1 MAKAINTFLRSK
13 MNKDLDARL
22 IPSGEYRDA
31 YNIQVSK
38 SEGDGVGTV
47 ENVLG
52 NYPVFDFEAI
62 TGVNNLYCIGH
73 LEDDNSNTV
82 FLFLT
87 DNPDP
92 SNPNKD
98 YYPTG
103 VGSNHFIFACNPNAS
118 APVCLVKGA
127 FLNFSKKNPIYGVNL
142 LETLLF
148 WTDNRNQPRK
158 INIEL
163 ANPTRIF
170 TNATYYTFEDQI
182 SVAKYN
188 PYSCMELYSESYLS
202 NTVGEHETTMY
213 DVSSLY
219 YPNGGAGNVLTR
231 VSDTVVR
238 VTSFKGD
245 IQEIGSIYDSGALVS
260 VLGNPVFGGGLT
272 PVAGAT
278 VASAIYD
285 DTTTPLIPFWE
296 ITITGGIL
304 PALVTSEKIVLNP
317 NPYYDVNF
325 SGDPDFLEDKFVRFS
340 YRFRFDDNEYSLF
353 APFTQIA
360 FIPKQDGYFM
370 YVKEND
376 LNLQELDNQA
386 DAYRSTVVYFVENK
400 LDKIKLRIPLPS
412 LNYNLENSLKIKEID
427 ILYKESNS
435 LAVKVVDTVVIGD
448 IATSSGTFTVNGAVT
463 ASTTIIIDNLQG
475 GIDIGSIISGTGIV
489 GKPKVLTYIP
499 TDVNNPSIGGE
510 ITLDLIQT
518 LENNTILTSG
528 EPSYYVYDYLSK
540 KPFKTLPE
548 KDLTRVYDKIPV
560 RSLSQEIAGNRVI
573 YANYQN
579 KHTPPKYLNY
589 NVSVSNK
596 SDFELNENEA
606 TYSGGG
612 GTIAPGQRI
621 DIDLTAGSSFIP
633 GSLLSSN
640 TPGVT
645 IPPNTLVSSTNN
657 NGEGVFIT
665 GLLASSGSSDDFLVK
680 ETNGFIPVGAVVSG
694 NGVIPGT
701 TVLSVLEGPS
711 LGDNAQY
718 VTCSSIVTLV
728 ENQPIYFS
736 STSTTEA
743 IISLNREV
751 TFPAGVV
758 DLDFEPESN
767 VINTTSII
775 EYPNSSLKQNR
786 NYQVGVLLSD
796 KFGRTSTVIL
806 SDNKEIVRFFGQA
819 FSGSTVYSP
828 YSDISQTPSDWPGD
842 SLKILFNEVISSTRN
857 LNTGTPGLYN
867 GDITSLDY
875 NPLGWYSF
883 KIVVKQTEQE
893 YYNVYL
899 PGIMASYPEDVTLE
913 LGNTSHTVLIN
924 DNINK
929 VPRDLSQVG
938 PQQKQFRSSVQLYGR
953 VQNTNIEIDPTTDL
967 GSSNEQYYPGRSSDT
982 VSTISTLND
991 LFEYNPSEVPRPNY
1005 FPQFYSIESNPLVA
1019 RISTESKIGQISTT
1033 NFDTVTANIAESAT
1047 TDTFRLVD
1055 IAGDTSTIIPGD
1067 IVLSN
1072 NFPKDLKVVQFL
1084 NGASAGSAQV
1094 TTGTPAGGDTSFI
1107 VDAAPTGG
1115 AGNGTLVTANGIPA
1129 GTAITN
1135 ITGTAPSV
1143 TLTVSNIVNVSS
1155 GTNITYTT
1163 APTLQ
1168 VDTPQSVTLGQTITI
1183 IPDSTP
1189 GIQYLAIY
1197 ETKPV
1202 ESLLDIFWETST
1214 SGLIS
1219 DLNNAI
1225 INQDS
1230 AGATLTEFNQTPFT
1244 EGLALGGNVLSA
1256 PFYVLD
1262 NFGSLVSIVD
1272 ITTPLELVEVS
1283 NGIQD
1288 ITDLNYFTLVQ
1299 TLPNQNGFQIIT
1311 TAAYYNDIYF
1321 GEDDS
1326 SSPPSLRSFSLKFT
1340 AVVNGQNLDVTR
1352 DLILANVAPTINLP
1366 LDGTTFN
1373 ITNNT
1378 ENITTIDCVN
1388 GADNVNLASIFSNGS
1403 CTITS
1408 QTNSQGDVNYFDILD
1423 EPTIVGGEAKF
1434 QLINTQVGNVP
1445 VDRYELTIC
1454 VQDAGGQND
1463 QDCIDI
1469 VIDFGAKVR
1478 NVKQF
1483 SYSREF
1489 RRKYGPTGGANNAGG
1504 FDTWYQTIT
1513 VFEVYGGASSAAW
1526 GWYLYNGPWSN
1537 ESSIES
1543 LTTLS
1548 FSTEFGLDNPPNRFI
1563 SQFPTGYG
1571 GYAPIQTMFGPIQP
1585 PLTSSLGGNGFINID
1600 FASVNTLPLYE
1611 SIRFSNVSEQAVIDL
1626 WLADTETY
1634 GYFAILLPN
1643 PLPPQIG
1650 NYAITDTGDNAA
1662 PNLFGWRFYAYPS
1675 PTPFPSGTFDI
1686 DENNY
1691 DVDNIAWQ
1699 VNV

>member
-92 SNPNKD
+92 SRLNID

-103 VGSNHFIFACNPNAS
+103 IGSNHFVFACNPNAF

-142 LETLLF
+142 LEKLLF

-163 ANPTRIF
+163 ANPTGFF

-188 PYSCMELYSESYLS
+188 PYSCIELYSKSYLS
-202 NTVGEHETTMY
+202 GTTGEYETTMY

-231 VSDTVVR
+231 ISDTVVR

-245 IQEIGSIYDSGALVS
+245 IQESGSIYGSGALIS
-260 VLGNPVFGGGLT
+260 VLGNPAFGGGLT
-272 PVAGAT
+272 PVTGAT
-278 VASAIYD
+278 VQSATYN
-285 DTTTPLIPFWE
+285 DTTTPLTPFWE

-304 PALVTSEKIVLNP
+304 PTLNTNEKIVLNA

-370 YVKEND
+370 YVKENT

-400 LDKIKLRIPLPS
+400 LDEIKLRIPLPS

-475 GIDIGSIISGTGIV
+475 GIDVGSIISGTGIV
-489 GKPKVLTYIP
+489 GKPKVLTYTP

-596 SDFELNENEA
+596 SDFELNEDEA
-606 TYSGGG
+606 TYSGGA

-621 DIDLTAGSSFIP
+621 NIDLTAGSSFIP

-665 GLLASSGSSDDFLVK
+665 GLHDSSGASNNFTVNQ
-680 ETNGFIPVGAVVSG
+680 TNGFIPVGAVVSG
-694 NGVIPGT
+694 NGVTPGT
-701 TVLSVLEGPS
+701 TVVSATVTGVNVQSVETS
-711 LGDNAQY
+711 
-718 VTCSSIVTLV
+718 TIVTAVL
-728 ENQPIYFS
+728 NQPIYFS
-736 STSTTEA
+736 STSKTEA

-806 SDNKEIVRFFGQA
+806 SNNKEIVRFFGQA

-913 LGNTSHTVLIN
+913 LGNTSHAVLIN

-991 LFEYNPSEVPRPNY
+991 LFEYNPSEAPRPNY
-1005 FPQFYSIESNPLVA
+1005 FPQFYSIESNPLIA

-1094 TTGTPAGGDTSFI
+1094 TTGTPAGGDTSFV
-1107 VDAAPTGG
+1107 VDAIPTGG

-1168 VDTPQSVTLGQTITI
+1168 VDTPQTVTLDQTITI

-1189 GIQYLAIY
+1189 GIQYLAVY

-1225 INQDS
+1225 INGDS
-1230 AGATLTEFNQTPFT
+1230 AGATLTQFNQTPFT
-1244 EGLALGGNVLSA
+1244 EGLALGGNVLSTF
-1256 PFYVLD
+1256 FYVLD
-1262 NFGSLVSIVD
+1262 NFGSIVPFAD
-1272 ITTPLELVEVS
+1272 ITTPLELVEVRD
-1283 NGIQD
+1283 NIQD
-1288 ITDLNYFTLVQ
+1288 ITNLSYFTLVQ
-1299 TLPNQNGFQIIT
+1299 TSNQNEFQIIT

-1321 GEDDS
+1321 GENDS
-1326 SSPPSLRSFSLKFT
+1326 SSPPDLRSFSLKFT
-1340 AVVNGQNLDVTR
+1340 AVVNGQNLQVTR
-1352 DLILANVAPTINLP
+1352 NLILANVAPTIKLP
-1366 LDGTTFN
+1366 SDGTTFN
-1373 ITNNT
+1373 ITNDT
-1378 ENITTIDCVN
+1378 VNITTIDCVN
-1388 GADNVNLASIFSNGS
+1388 GANNVNLASLFSNGS

-1408 QTNSQGDVNYFDILD
+1408 QTNLQGDDVNYFDILD

-1489 RRKYGPTGGANNAGG
+1489 RRKNRPSGPATGG

-1537 ESSIES
+1537 ESSLET
-1543 LTTLS
+1543 LTTLN

-1600 FASVNTLPLYE
+1600 FASVNTSPLYE

-1626 WLADTETY
+1626 WLADTDTY
-1634 GYFAILLPN
+1634 AYFAILLPN

-1650 NYAITDTGDNAA
+1650 NYAITDTGNNAA
-1662 PNLFGWRFYAYPS
+1662 PTLNGFGWKLFGGFYQL
-1675 PTPFPSGTFDI
+1675 PTPVPDGTFDI
-1686 DENNY
+1686 DENNF
-1691 DVDNIAWQ
+1691 DVDSIAWQ
-1699 VNV
+1699 INV

>member
-1 MAKAINTFLRSK
+1 MAKAINTFLKSK

-62 TGVNNLYCIGH
+62 TGVSNLYCIGH

-92 SNPNKD
+92 SRPNLD

-142 LETLLF
+142 LEKLLF

-158 INIEL
+158 INIDL
-163 ANPTRIF
+163 ANPTGVF

-188 PYSCMELYSESYLS
+188 PYSCMELYEESYLS
-202 NTVGEHETTMY
+202 NTVGEYETTMY

-245 IQEIGSIYDSGALVS
+245 IQESGSIYGSGALVS

-272 PVAGAT
+272 PVTGAT
-278 VASAIYD
+278 VQSATYD
-285 DTTTPLIPFWE
+285 DTTSTPFWE

-304 PALVTSEKIVLNP
+304 PSLATSEKIVLNP
-317 NPYYDVNF
+317 NPYYNVNF

-370 YVKEND
+370 YVKENT

-400 LDKIKLRIPLPS
+400 LDEIKLRIPLPF

-448 IATSSGTFTVNGAVT
+448 VATSSGTFTVNGAVT
-463 ASTTIIIDNLQG
+463 ASTTIVIDNLQG
-475 GIDIGSIISGTGIV
+475 GINVGDIISGTGIV
-489 GKPKVLTYIP
+489 GQPKVLTYNP
-499 TDVNNPSIGGE
+499 TDVNNPSLGGE
-510 ITLDLIQT
+510 ITLDLNQT
-518 LENNTILTSG
+518 LENNAILTSN

-573 YANYQN
+573 YGNYQN
-579 KHTPPKYLNY
+579 KHTPPKALNY
-589 NVSVSNK
+589 NVAVSNK
-596 SDFELNENEA
+596 SSFLLNEDEG
-606 TYSGGG
+606 TYDDGA
-612 GTIAPGQRI
+612 GTIAPGQPINI
-621 DIDLTAGSSFIP
+621 DMSSGSTLYAGRVI
-633 GSLLSSN
+633 SSN

-657 NGEGVFIT
+657 NGEGVSVLGKST
-665 GLLASSGSSDDFLVK
+665 LSGTTSVLLLNNV
-680 ETNGFIPVGAVVSG
+680 NGFIPVGATVKSNTGIPAGVTVVS
-694 NGVIPGT
+694 VQSQTQPDLT
-701 TVLSVLEGPS
+701 ASVTVSQAITFPAGESFTFTLSS
-711 LGDNAQY
+711 Q
-718 VTCSSIVTLV
+718 
-728 ENQPIYFS
+728 
-736 STSTTEA
+736 TET
-743 IISLNREV
+743 IISLSNEV
-751 TFPAGVV
+751 TFPSGVV
-758 DLDFEPESN
+758 NLDFQPESD

-786 NYQVGVLLSD
+786 NYQVGVVLSD

-806 SDNKEIVRFFGQA
+806 SNNKEIVRFFGQA

-842 SLKILFNEVISSTRN
+842 SLKILFNEVISSTRD

-867 GDITSLDY
+867 GDVTSLDY

-899 PGIMASYPEDVTLE
+899 PGIMASYPEDATLE
-913 LGNTSHTVLIN
+913 LGNTSHVILIN

-1005 FPQFYSIESNPLVA
+1005 FPQFYSVESNPLVA

-1055 IAGDTSTIIPGD
+1055 IAGDTFTIIPGD

-1107 VDAAPTGG
+1107 VDAIPTGG

-1135 ITGTAPSV
+1135 ISGTAPNV
-1143 TLTVSNIVNVSS
+1143 ILTVSNIVNVSS

-1168 VDTPQSVTLGQTITI
+1168 VDTPQTVTLDQTITI

-1189 GIQYLAIY
+1189 GIQYLAVY

-1225 INQDS
+1225 INQAS

-1283 NGIQD
+1283 NGVQD

-1299 TLPNQNGFQIIT
+1299 TSPNQNQFQIIT

-1326 SSPPSLRSFSLKFT
+1326 SSPPNLRSFSLKFT

-1366 LDGTTFN
+1366 LNGTTFN

-1388 GADNVNLASIFSNGS
+1388 GADNVNLASIFSSGS
-1403 CTITS
+1403 CRITS

-1469 VIDFGAKVR
+1469 VIDFGAKVQ

-1483 SYSREF
+1483 SYSRQF
-1489 RRKYGPTGGANNAGG
+1489 RRKDRPSGPATGGY
-1504 FDTWYQTIT
+1504 DTWYQTIT
-1513 VFEVYGGASSAAW
+1513 VFEVYGGASSNAW

-1537 ESSIES
+1537 ESSLET
-1543 LTTLS
+1543 LTTLN

-1563 SQFPTGYG
+1563 QQFPTGYG
-1571 GYAPIQTMFGPIQP
+1571 GYAPIQTMFGPIQQ
-1585 PLTSSLGGNGFINID
+1585 PLTSSLGGDGFINID
-1600 FASVNTLPLYE
+1600 FASVNSSPLYE

-1626 WLADTETY
+1626 WLADTDTY
-1634 GYFAILLPN
+1634 AYFAILLPS
-1643 PLPPQIG
+1643 PEPPQVG
-1650 NYAITDTGDNAA
+1650 NYAITDTGNNAA
-1662 PNLFGWRFYAYPS
+1662 PTANLFGWRLFGGFYQL
-1675 PTPFPSGTFDI
+1675 PTPVPDGTFII

-1699 VNV
+1699 INV

>member
-1 MAKAINTFLRSK
+1 MAKAINTFLKSK

-31 YNIQVSK
+31 YNLQVSK

-52 NYPVFDFEAI
+52 NYSVFDFEAI

-163 ANPTRIF
+163 ANPTGFF

-188 PYSCMELYSESYLS
+188 PYSCIELYSKSYLS
-202 NTVGEHETTMY
+202 STTGEYETTMY

-231 VSDTVVR
+231 ISNTVVR

-245 IQEIGSIYDSGALVS
+245 IQESGSIYGPGALIS
-260 VLGNPVFGGGLT
+260 VLGNPAFGGGLT
-272 PVAGAT
+272 PVTGAT
-278 VASAIYD
+278 VQSATYN

-304 PALVTSEKIVLNP
+304 PTLNTSEKIVLNP

-370 YVKEND
+370 YVKENT

-400 LDKIKLRIPLPS
+400 LDEIKLRIPLPF
-412 LNYNLENSLKIKEID
+412 LNYNLEDSLKIKEID
-427 ILYKESNS
+427 ILYKESDAI
-435 LAVKVVDTVVIGD
+435 AVKVIETVTINN
-448 IATSSGTFTVNGAVT
+448 IEQSAGTFTVNGVVNN
-463 ASTTIIIDNLQG
+463 SVGPFSIDNIKG
-475 GIDIGSIISGTGIV
+475 GITVGGLVTGFGIV
-489 GKPKVLTYIP
+489 GKPKITVFDP
-499 TDVNNPSIGGE
+499 TDANNPSSGGQ
-510 ITLDLIQT
+510 ITLDLPQT
-518 LENNTILTSG
+518 LVDDVVLNVG
-528 EPSYYVYDYLSK
+528 DPDYYVYDYLSK
-540 KPFKTLPE
+540 KPFKTLLE

-573 YANYQN
+573 YANYQD
-579 KHTPPKYLNY
+579 KHTPPNSLNY
-589 NVSVSNK
+589 NISVSNK
-596 SDFELNENEA
+596 ADFDLKKEE
-606 TYSGGG
+606 
-612 GTIAPGQRI
+612 GTIIGGPYNGTTIEIQKGSIPPSVGDFISIVVGTGSIPEETEVVSVTENPLNPGNYVVV
-621 DIDLTAGSSFIP
+621 LTNAVTNLVASNIVLFEP
-633 GSLLSSN
+633 GS
-640 TPGVT
+640 
-645 IPPNTLVSSTNN
+645 
-657 NGEGVFIT
+657 
-665 GLLASSGSSDDFLVK
+665 D
-680 ETNGFIPVGAVVSG
+680 
-694 NGVIPGT
+694 T
-701 TVLSVLEGPS
+701 T
-711 LGDNAQY
+711 Q
-718 VTCSSIVTLV
+718 
-728 ENQPIYFS
+728 
-736 STSTTEA
+736 
-743 IISLNREV
+743 
-751 TFPAGVV
+751 
-758 DLDFEPESN
+758 
-767 VINTTSII
+767 TTSVI

-786 NYQVGVLLSD
+786 NYQVGIVLSD

-806 SDNKEIVRFFGQA
+806 SNNKEIVRFLSSNGSSQS

-828 YSDISQTPSDWPGD
+828 YSDISQTPSNWPGD
-842 SLKILFNEVISSTRN
+842 SLKIIFNEAISSTIN

-867 GDITSLDY
+867 GNIASLDY

-883 KIVVKQTEQE
+883 KVVVKQTEQE

-899 PGIMASYPEDVTLE
+899 PGIMASYPEDTTLE
-913 LGNTSHTVLIN
+913 IGNTSHTVLIN

-953 VQNTNIEIDPTTDL
+953 VQNTNIEIDPTTDS

-991 LFEYNPSEVPRPNY
+991 LFEYNPSEPPRPNY
-1005 FPQFYSIESNPLVA
+1005 FPQFYSIESNPLIA

-1094 TTGTPAGGDTSFI
+1094 TTGTPSGGDVSFI
-1107 VDAAPTGG
+1107 VDAIPTGG

-1168 VDTPQSVTLGQTITI
+1168 VDTPQTVTLDQTITI

-1189 GIQYLAIY
+1189 GIQYLAVY

-1225 INQDS
+1225 INEGS
-1230 AGATLTEFNQTPFT
+1230 AGATLTQFNQTPFT
-1244 EGLALGGNVLSA
+1244 EGLALGGNVLSTF
-1256 PFYVLD
+1256 FYVLD
-1262 NFGSLVSIVD
+1262 NFGSIVPFAD
-1272 ITTPLELVEVS
+1272 ITTPLELVEVRD
-1283 NGIQD
+1283 NIQD
-1288 ITDLNYFTLVQ
+1288 ITNLSYFTLVQ
-1299 TLPNQNGFQIIT
+1299 TSNQNEFQIIT

-1321 GEDDS
+1321 GENNS
-1326 SSPPSLRSFSLKFT
+1326 SSPPNSRSFSLKFT
-1340 AVVNGQNLDVTR
+1340 AVVNGQNLQVTR
-1352 DLILANVAPTINLP
+1352 NLILANVAPTIKLP
-1366 LDGTTFN
+1366 SDGTTFN
-1373 ITNNT
+1373 ITNDT
-1378 ENITTIDCVN
+1378 VNITTIDCVN
-1388 GADNVNLASIFSNGS
+1388 GANNVNLASLFSNGS

-1408 QTNSQGDVNYFDILD
+1408 QTNLQGDDVNYFDILD
-1423 EPTIVGGEAKF
+1423 TPTIVGGEAKF
-1434 QLINTQVGNVP
+1434 QLINTQPGDVP

-1463 QDCIDI
+1463 QDCINI
-1469 VIDFGAKVR
+1469 VIDFGALVK

-1483 SYSREF
+1483 SYSRKF
-1489 RRKYGPTGGANNAGG
+1489 GRKRAQTGGANSAGG
-1504 FDTWYQTIT
+1504 KDTWYQTIT

-1537 ESSIES
+1537 ESSLES
-1543 LTTLS
+1543 LTTLN
-1548 FSTEFGLDNPPNRFI
+1548 FSTEFGIDNPPNRFI
-1563 SQFPTGYG
+1563 SQYPIGYG
-1571 GYAPIQTMFGPIQP
+1571 GYAPTQTMLGPIQP
-1585 PLTSSLGGNGFINID
+1585 PLTSSLGGSGFITID
-1600 FASVNTLPLYE
+1600 FATVNTLPLCE
-1611 SIRFSNVSEQAVIDL
+1611 NLRFSNVSEQAVMDL
-1626 WLADTETY
+1626 WTATCESY
-1634 GYFAILLPN
+1634 GYFAILYPATT
-1643 PLPPQIG
+1643 PPQIG
-1650 NYAITDTGDNAA
+1650 NYAITDTGNNAA
-1662 PNLFGWRFYAYPS
+1662 PSSGSFGWRIGAYPS
-1675 PTPFPSGTFDI
+1675 PTPVTVATFDI

-1691 DVDNIAWQ
+1691 DVDGIAWQ

>member
-1 MAKAINTFLRSK
+1 MAKAINTFLKSK

-31 YNIQVSK
+31 YNLQVSK

-52 NYPVFDFEAI
+52 NYSVFDFEAI

-163 ANPTRIF
+163 ANPTGFF

-202 NTVGEHETTMY
+202 NTVGEYETTMY

-238 VTSFKGD
+238 VTSFQGD
-245 IQEIGSIYDSGALVS
+245 IQGSGSTYGSGALVS
-260 VLGNPVFGGGLT
+260 VLGNPAFGGGLT

-278 VASAIYD
+278 VDSASYN
-285 DTTTPLIPFWE
+285 TTDPQNPYWE
-296 ITITGGIL
+296 ITIVGGVF
-304 PALVTSEKIVLNP
+304 PALNTSEKIVLNP

-370 YVKEND
+370 YVKENT

-400 LDKIKLRIPLPS
+400 LDEIKLRIPLPF
-412 LNYNLENSLKIKEID
+412 LNYNLEDSLKIKEID
-427 ILYKESNS
+427 ILYKESDAI
-435 LAVKVVDTVVIGD
+435 AVKVIDTVTVSDVSNSAGN
-448 IATSSGTFTVNGAVT
+448 FTVNGAIT
-463 ASTTIIIDNLQG
+463 ASNTIVIDNLQG
-475 GIDIGSIISGTGIV
+475 GINVGDIISGTGIV
-489 GKPKVLTYIP
+489 GQPKVLTYTP
-499 TDVNNPSIGGE
+499 TDVNNPSIGGT
-510 ITLDLIQT
+510 ITVDPSNAQT
-518 LENNTILTSG
+518 LQDDAILSAG
-528 EPSYYVYDYLSK
+528 EPSYYVYNYLSK

-596 SDFELNENEA
+596 SDFELNESEA

-612 GTIAPGQRI
+612 GTIAPRQPI
-621 DIDLTAGSSFIP
+621 DIDLIP
-633 GSLLSSN
+633 GSSLIPGSVLSSN
-640 TPGVT
+640 TPGVV
-645 IPPNTLVSSTNN
+645 IPPDTLVSSTNN
-657 NGEGVFIT
+657 NGEGVFVSGNIT
-665 GLLASSGSSDDFLVK
+665 FGGNSPNLLLNNM
-680 ETNGFIPVGAVVSG
+680 NGFIPIGATVDNIDSGIPAGVTVVS
-694 NGVIPGT
+694 IT
-701 TVLSVLEGPS
+701 SQTQTQTALTVSQTVS
-711 LGDNAQY
+711 FSAGD
-718 VTCSSIVTLV
+718 TFT
-728 ENQPIYFS
+728 FT
-736 STSTTEA
+736 STSQTEA
-743 IISLNREV
+743 IISLTNEV

-806 SDNKEIVRFFGQA
+806 SNNKEIVRFFGQA

-1019 RISTESKIGQISTT
+1019 RISTESKIGQIATT

-1094 TTGTPAGGDTSFI
+1094 ITGTPAGGDTSFV
-1107 VDAAPTGG
+1107 VDAIPTGG

-1155 GTNITYTT
+1155 GTTITYTT

-1168 VDTPQSVTLGQTITI
+1168 VDTPQTVTLDQTITI

-1189 GIQYLAIY
+1189 GIQYLAVY

-1262 NFGSLVSIVD
+1262 NFGSLVSIID

-1283 NGIQD
+1283 NGVQD

-1299 TLPNQNGFQIIT
+1299 TSPNQNEFQIIT

-1326 SSPPSLRSFSLKFT
+1326 SSPPNLRSFSLKFT

-1388 GADNVNLASIFSNGS
+1388 GADNVNLASLFSNGS

-1445 VDRYELTIC
+1445 IDRYELTIC
-1454 VQDAGGQND
+1454 IQDAGGQND

-1478 NVKQF
+1478 NIKQ
-1483 SYSREF
+1483 YSFE
-1489 RRKYGPTGGANNAGG
+1489 RRFGRKWSQVGGASQAGSS
-1504 FDTWYQTIT
+1504 DTWYQTMT

-1537 ESSIES
+1537 ESSLES

-1548 FSTEFGLDNPPNRFI
+1548 FSTAYGIDNFPNNFI
-1563 SQFPTGYG
+1563 STNTNIGQVGVS
-1571 GYAPIQTMFGPIQP
+1571 AQTMLGPQQP
-1585 PLTSSLGGNGFINID
+1585 PLLNTLGGNGFVTVEFNT
-1600 FASVNTLPLYE
+1600 VNLSPLCE
-1611 SIRFSNVSEQAVIDL
+1611 NLRFSPTSEADVISL
-1626 WLADTETY
+1626 WDASCYIY
-1634 GYFAILLPN
+1634 GYCVILFPGVV
-1643 PLPPQIG
+1643 PPQDG
-1650 NYAITDTGDNAA
+1650 NYAITDIDRNAA
-1662 PNLFGWRFYAYPS
+1662 PSGFGWSVSGGARNEVTA
-1675 PTPFPSGTFDI
+1675 GTFII

-1691 DVDNIAWQ
+1691 DVDSIAWQ